1 MIFTPQESSILSNA
15 MKPKPKVRK
24 KAVRK
29 VATREERVAL
39 KKKKRSEFIEIFKKM
54 GI

>member
-1 MIFTPQESSILSNA
+1 MIFAPQESSILSDA

-24 KAVRK
+24 VSVRK

-39 KKKKRSEFIEIFKKM
+39 KKQKRSEFIEIFKKM